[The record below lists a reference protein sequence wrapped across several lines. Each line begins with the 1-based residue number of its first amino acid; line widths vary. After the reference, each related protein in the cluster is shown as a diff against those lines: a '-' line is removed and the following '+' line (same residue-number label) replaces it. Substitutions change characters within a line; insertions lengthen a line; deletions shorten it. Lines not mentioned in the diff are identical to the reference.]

1 MVETPTIHQIG
12 SSCLC
17 TFNHDWDKKRLGLQE
32 PILKRSSRE
41 LLVVTGGYSWNSI
54 LARTEALNM
63 IIYYEYTYNV
73 HIIM

>member
-17 TFNHDWDKKRLGLQE
+17 NNHDWDKKRLYNI
-32 PILKRSSRE
+32 ILKRSSRE

-63 IIYYEYTYNV
+63 II
-73 HIIM
+73 

>member
-12 SSCLC
+12 SSCFC
-17 TFNHDWDKKRLGLQE
+17 NNHDWEKKILGLQQE
-32 PILKRSSRE
+32 AILKRSSRE

-63 IIYYEYTYNV
+63 II
-73 HIIM
+73 